1 MENSINELI
10 FSRSVVEFVTVAKEY
25 CAYIENVSDYKRK
38 SFVRVMSS
46 LLPLLYYK
54 ASLLPQTE
62 PIYEE
67 GNIKHVTEEYYIA
80 LNLRIKDL
88 LGEHDAFPEVFDSR
102 ISEIDEQFSA
112 SIAEYLSD
120 IYQDL
125 KDFTMLYQKGQV
137 EEMNDAL
144 WECTL
149 NFQEFWGIRL
159 ANAIRAIHVLQHSGI
174 DIEKDEEENTI
185 PEKDIDTSQ
194 WIITKRQSDYREDE

>member
-1 MENSINELI
+1 MENSINEI
-10 FSRSVVEFVTVAKEY
+10 VFSRSVVEFVTVAKEY
-25 CAYIENVSDYKRK
+25 CAFLENISNYKRK
-38 SFVRVMSS
+38 DFVRVMSS

-54 ASLLPQTE
+54 ASLLPKTE
-62 PIYEE
+62 PVYEE
-67 GNIKHVTEEYYIA
+67 GNKKHVTEEYYIA
-80 LNLRIKDL
+80 LNLKIKDL

-102 ISEIDEQFSA
+102 ISETDEQFSA

-125 KDFTMLYQKGQV
+125 KDFTMLYHKGQV

-159 ANAIRAIHVLQHSGI
+159 ANAIRAIHILQFSGI
-174 DIEKDEEENTI
+174 DIEKDVEENQTH
-185 PEKDIDTSQ
+185 EKDIDTSE
-194 WIITKRQSDYREDE
+194 WIISKRQSDYREDE

>member
-1 MENSINELI
+1 
-10 FSRSVVEFVTVAKEY
+10 VEFVTVAKEY
-25 CAYIENVSDYKRK
+25 CAYIENVSNYKRNN
-38 SFVRVMSS
+38 FVRVMSS

-102 ISEIDEQFSA
+102 ISETDEQFSA

-159 ANAIRAIHVLQHSGI
+159 ANAIRAIHILQNSGI
-174 DIEKDEEENTI
+174 DIEKDSDENTES
-185 PEKDIDTSQ
+185 EKDIDTSQ
-194 WIITKRQSDYREDE
+194 WIISKRQSDYREDE